1 MKKSMKTAGT
11 KLSLTSAY
19 DVVRTPIIT
28 EKATFLSQYNQYSF
42 KVSSTATK
50 PMIASAVSQLFKV
63 DVVSVQTV
71 NVHGKSKVFKGR
83 HGVRSDFKKAI
94 VRLKAGQTI
103 DVSVGI

>member
-1 MKKSMKTAGT
+1 MSKTTT
-11 KLSLTSAY
+11 KLSLSSAY

-42 KVSSTATK
+42 KVSSSATK
-50 PMIASAVSQLFKV
+50 PMIAEAIHQIFKV

-94 VRLKAGQTI
+94 VRLKPGQTI
-103 DVSVGI
+103 DASVGI